1 MKVNS
6 SNVKRIKRAASEKD
20 NLCAG
25 VEETQGLNKEL
36 VLLEAGKAF
45 IDGIFTRMKDILGAP
60 SLSEEVKQ
68 LKEEISA
75 LKNELVNKEK
85 PNNNNNVI
93 SGDDFD
99 ENDEDL
105 ENAFESPMTRER
117 NSLGRVTPDTY
128 QREYSSNMALHNED
142 TIAHE
147 VCTKLELFRNKDIHG
162 LFKMRLNNQFFNSE
176 LSDSLH
182 ELDDLI
188 EQVLD
193 PAKLKK
199 FNKKYSEVE
208 KTITELLLMEAYG
221 VDKNELKK
229 NKDSQKVQ
237 TYLKGVQNL
246 LNPDQKQSPDE
257 YINWRLEKMRY
268 DFGTFCL
275 RADQD
280 KLLQADKK
288 ACSFIEDFIYEFKL
302 ISKDERKVLKKLF
315 QKEIDSYT
323 ALEWRGS
330 LIAKTLL
337 QASGVLDCN
346 MKEITS
352 PDKNFNAYLKK
363 VADLVT
369 DGDLSA
375 VKKIVSIGTRV
386 QKLPKE
392 YYNFLNLLF
401 NGLDV
406 YSSLNLSPEAR
417 KVIEE
422 AKLKYKEDLLEKQ
435 EKNLNMDENFV
446 KDVAKGEYSDFVKEA
461 IKIVKE
467 KYPEKENL
475 KEVEELLKEISKKGA
490 SQTISDNNID
500 GRSKD
505 ARFIKDMDA
514 KIKQMK
520 EDSLSL

>member
-1 MKVNS
+1 MKINS
-6 SNVKRIKRAASEKD
+6 SNNKKIKRDTSEKGD
-20 NLCAG
+20 LCAG

-45 IDGIFTRMKDILGAP
+45 VDGIFTRMKDILGAP

-75 LKNELVNKEK
+75 LKNELANKEK
-85 PNNNNNVI
+85 PNNNNVI

-105 ENAFESPMTRER
+105 LNAFEPPMRRER
-117 NSLGRVTPDTY
+117 NSLGGVNPDTY
-128 QREYSSNMALHNED
+128 QREYSSNMALYNED
-142 TIAHE
+142 TIARD
-147 VCTKLELFRNKDIHG
+147 VSTKLELFRNKDMYG
-162 LFKMRLNNQFFNSE
+162 LFKARLNNKFFNSE
-176 LSDSLH
+176 LSDSLR
-182 ELDDLI
+182 ELRDLS
-188 EQVLD
+188 EQVII
-193 PAKLKK
+193 PAKLEE
-199 FNKKYSEVE
+199 FNKKYSEVA
-208 KTITELLLMEAYG
+208 KTITKDLLMEAYS
-221 VDKNELKK
+221 VNKNDLKK
-229 NKDSQKVQ
+229 NKDNEKVQ

-257 YINWRLEKMRY
+257 YIDWRLEKMRY

-275 RADQD
+275 SADQN

-288 ACSFIEDFIYEFKL
+288 ACSFIEDFILNFQI
-302 ISKDERKVLKKLF
+302 ISKDERRVLKKLF

-323 ALEWRGS
+323 PLEWRGS

-375 VKKIVSIGTRV
+375 AKKIVSIGTRV

-406 YSSLNLSPEAR
+406 SSSLNLSPDTT
-417 KVIEE
+417 KIIEE
-422 AKLKYKEDLLEKQ
+422 AKLKYKEDLLERQ
-435 EKNLNMDENFV
+435 EKIVNMNENFV
-446 KDVAKGEYSDFVKEA
+446 KDVAKGKHSDFVKEA

-475 KEVEELLKEISKKGA
+475 KEVEKLLKEISEKGA

-514 KIKQMK
+514 KIKQIK
-520 EDSLSL
+520 EDSLSI

>member
-6 SNVKRIKRAASEKD
+6 SNVKKIKKDASEKGD
-20 NLCAG
+20 LCAG

-45 IDGIFTRMKDILGAP
+45 VDGIFNRMKDILDTP
-60 SLSEEVKQ
+60 KLSEEIKQ

-75 LKNELVNKEK
+75 LKNELANKEK
-85 PNNNNNVI
+85 SNNNNVI

-105 ENAFESPMTRER
+105 ENAFEPLMTRER
-117 NSLGRVTPDTY
+117 NSLGRVSPDTY
-128 QREYSSNMALHNED
+128 QKEYSSNMALSNED
-142 TIAHE
+142 AIARD
-147 VCTKLELFRNKDIHG
+147 VSTKLELFKNKDMYG
-162 LFKMRLNNQFFNSE
+162 LFKARLNNKFFNSE
-176 LSDSLH
+176 LSDSLR
-182 ELDDLI
+182 ELRDLS
-188 EQVLD
+188 EQVII
-193 PAKLKK
+193 PAKLEE
-199 FNKKYSEVE
+199 FNKKYSEVA
-208 KTITELLLMEAYG
+208 KTIREDLLMEAYR
-221 VDKNELKK
+221 VNKNDLKK
-229 NKDSQKVQ
+229 NKNSEKVQ

-257 YINWRLEKMRY
+257 YIDWRLEKMRY

-288 ACSFIEDFIYEFKL
+288 ACSFIEDFILNFQL
-302 ISKDERKVLKKLF
+302 ISKDERKALRKLF
-315 QKEIDSYT
+315 EEELKSYT
-323 ALEWRGS
+323 PLEWRGS

-375 VKKIVSIGTRV
+375 AKEIVSIGTRV
-386 QKLPKE
+386 QKLPRE

-406 YSSLNLSPEAR
+406 SSSLNLSPDTT
-417 KVIEE
+417 KIIEE
-422 AKLKYKEDLLEKQ
+422 AKLKYKEDLLKKQ

-446 KDVAKGEYSDFVKEA
+446 KDVAKGKHSDFVKEA

-514 KIKQMK
+514 TIKQIK